1 MTTYLS
7 YAGKKKST
15 TTFKTLL
22 EAAEN
27 SNMGQ
32 SELQTHI
39 STQFLKAVIIII
51 NIIEKWGKFNIFLYD
66 FFIQWVSHT
75 ENQIDFTSGITFII
89 IFSGT
94 ELA

>member
-51 NIIEKWGKFNIFLYD
+51 NIIEK
-66 FFIQWVSHT
+66 
-75 ENQIDFTSGITFII
+75 
-89 IFSGT
+89 
-94 ELA
+94 